1 MEGGGFSQF
10 VPTPELWMMRNG
22 DILSDADN
30 LKNNYDDEYDDGNS
44 EGKKHN
50 IDNHHEDHKD
60 KDDKGKHHND
70 KPTMTKMYQCYYP
83 KTLRD
88 SCLFCMQIS

>member
-1 MEGGGFSQF
+1 MMSMMMAT
-10 VPTPELWMMRNG
+10 PT
-22 DILSDADN
+22 A
-30 LKNNYDDEYDDGNS
+30 
-44 EGKKHN
+44 KKHN

-83 KTLRD
+83 KIPHTGDKASLDRYG
-88 SCLFCMQIS
+88 

>member
-1 MEGGGFSQF
+1 MIIMMMSMMMAT
-10 VPTPELWMMRNG
+10 PT
-22 DILSDADN
+22 A
-30 LKNNYDDEYDDGNS
+30 
-44 EGKKHN
+44 KKHN

-60 KDDKGKHHND
+60 RDDKGKHHND

-88 SCLFCMQIS
+88 SILFGMHISYEGMRGRHGQGSETDP